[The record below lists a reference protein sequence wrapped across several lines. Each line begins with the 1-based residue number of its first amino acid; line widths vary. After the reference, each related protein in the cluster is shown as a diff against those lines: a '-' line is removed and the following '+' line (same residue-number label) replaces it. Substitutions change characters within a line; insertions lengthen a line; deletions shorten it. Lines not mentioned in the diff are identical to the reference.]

1 MDSDFVCVYTHKT
14 LYIVEML
21 KEVLADNNIESYVMN
36 KQDSSYHFGSIE
48 LYVMPQDEAR
58 AKEII
63 LEFDKNRI

>member
-1 MDSDFVCVYTHKT
+1 
-14 LYIVEML
+14 
-21 KEVLADNNIESYVMN
+21 MN